1 MASSLY
7 LLREPLEG
15 IESSLF
21 APRDTESVLLLE
33 GGLPASST
41 NFAEVVRLSDQ
52 KGSSSQGNVTEADL
66 LELVFAHGKVIV
78 L

>member
-1 MASSLY
+1 MPSCLY

-21 APRDTESVLLLE
+21 APLETESLLLE
-33 GGLPASST
+33 GGLPAAST
-41 NFAEVVRLSDQ
+41 SFAESLR
-52 KGSSSQGNVTEADL
+52 KGDKKDSSSQSSLTEADV
-66 LELVFAHGKVIV
+66 LELVLAHSKVIV